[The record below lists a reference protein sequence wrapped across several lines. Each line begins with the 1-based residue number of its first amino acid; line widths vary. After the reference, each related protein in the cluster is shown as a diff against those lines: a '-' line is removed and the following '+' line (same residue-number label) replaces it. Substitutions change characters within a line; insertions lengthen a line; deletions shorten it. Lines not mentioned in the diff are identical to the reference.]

1 MKRRVFFGLVAFSIV
16 AFLLAACTPQTVEVT
31 RIVEQPGEEVQVEV
45 TRVVELPGEEV
56 EVTRVVEV
64 EGEQV
69 EVAVTP
75 TPIGGELILYACLFD
90 PDKLEVLFQT
100 FEQEYGVNVT
110 CLDMSSGEALERIR
124 AESENP
130 QGDVLFGT
138 TNLSHV
144 NLAADDLT
152 EPYQGVG
159 WNALPDG
166 PIKDPEGY
174 WTGFYYGVIGFAC
187 SPDRL
192 AEISAECPDSW
203 QDLLDPVYEGEI
215 VIASP
220 AASGTSYTVLSGLA
234 QLYGV
239 DEAFE
244 YWTQLDA
251 NIAQYTES
259 GSAPGALAAQ
269 GEFAVGIS
277 FVHDIQVQ
285 QDQGLPVEISFP
297 EEGSPFEIGG
307 ISIIRGAQN
316 SDAARAW
323 VDYVFSPAFQ
333 RYHNDVAHR
342 IPVMEGVELA
352 EGTVALEDVT
362 LIDGYD
368 PTQWAAERDALIA
381 RWQEEIGSLRG

>member
-1 MKRRVFFGLVAFSIV
+1 MSRKNLVL
-16 AFLLAACTPQTVEVT
+16 AFLLFLGVFLAACGAET
-31 RIVEQPGEEVQVEV
+31 IEV
-45 TRVVELPGEEV
+45 TRVVEVAGEAVEVVVTRVVELEGEMV

-64 EGEQV
+64 EGETV
-69 EVAVTP
+69 EVEVTP

-90 PDKLEVLFQT
+90 PDKLEVIFQT
-100 FEQEYGVNVT
+100 FKQQYGVDVT

-152 EPYQGVG
+152 EHYQGDG
-159 WNALPDG
+159 WSQLPDG
-166 PIKDPEGY
+166 PIKDPDGA

-187 SPDRL
+187 SPERL
-192 AEISAECPDSW
+192 EEIGAECPTSW
-203 QDLLDPVYEGEI
+203 EQLLDPVYQGEI

-220 AASGTSYTVLSGLA
+220 AASGTSYTTLSGLA
-234 QLYGV
+234 QLLGE
-239 DEAFE
+239 DGAFE
-244 YWTQLDA
+244 YWSQLDS

-259 GSAPGALAAQ
+259 GSAPGRLAAA

-277 FVHDIQVQ
+277 FAHDIQVQ
-285 QDQGLPVEISFP
+285 QDNGLPVELNFP
-297 EEGSPFEIGG
+297 SEGTPFEIGG
-307 ISIIRGAQN
+307 ISIIKGAKN
-316 SDAARAW
+316 MAAAQAW
-323 VDYVFSPAFQ
+323 VDYVFTPAFQ

-342 IPVMEGVELA
+342 IPVVEGVELA
-352 EGTVALEDVT
+352 EGDFGLSDVK

-368 PTQWAAERDALIA
+368 PTEWAAVRDSLVA
-381 RWQEEIGSLRG
+381 RWQEEIGANR

>member
-1 MKRRVFFGLVAFSIV
+1 MKKTLTLSLALC
-16 AFLLAACTPQTVEVT
+16 LLALLVVACTPQTIEVT
-31 RIVEQPGEEVQVEV
+31 RIVEQPGEQVEV

-75 TPIGGELILYACLFD
+75 TPIGGELVLYACLFD

-100 FEQEYGVNVT
+100 FEQQYGVNVT

-144 NLAADDLT
+144 NLAADDLS

-166 PIKDPEGY
+166 PIKDPEGH

-192 AEISAECPDSW
+192 AELGAECPSSW
-203 QDLLDPVYEGEI
+203 QALLDPVYQGEI

-220 AASGTSYTVLSGLA
+220 AASGTAYTVLSGLA
-234 QLYGV
+234 QLYGE

-244 YWTQLDA
+244 YWRQLDA

-259 GSAPGALAAQ
+259 GSAPGVLASQ

-297 EEGSPFEIGG
+297 EEGTPFEIGG
-307 ISIIRGAQN
+307 ISIIRGARN
-316 SDAARAW
+316 ADAARAW

-352 EGTVALEDVT
+352 EGTVALDDVT
-362 LIDGYD
+362 LIEGYD
-368 PTQWAAERDALIA
+368 PTQWAAERDALTA